1 MNALI
6 KAVDEIKFRIPKQIL
21 MEVFTDRDYFN
32 RQAPVSIDEQ
42 ITNKVLKSR
51 VMVDCNLTGGAEV
64 FIPLSDLIPQ
74 RPNDYTLVYRIPK
87 DKTQGRSIMSALSVG
102 YASQALSNAFMAF
115 QNAKPCS
122 VTPELQAAQN
132 LYQSHA
138 PIPLISGAN
147 LRLIAENT
155 ILIRG
160 TSQLLSN
167 GYLRA
172 VIANDDEMSHLQMRS
187 IPSFCNLAV
196 LATKAYIYNEAT
208 INIDLAKLSGGMDLG
223 KFKEIV
229 DSYADA
235 EELYQEYLHKTFS
248 GVQFMNDEQT
258 FNRFMAMMIGS
269 MR

>member
-6 KAVDEIKFRIPKQIL
+6 KAVDEIKFRIPRQIL
-21 MEVFTDRDYFN
+21 TEVFVDRDYFN
-32 RQAPVSIDEQ
+32 RHAPISIDEQ
-42 ITNKVLKSR
+42 IINKVLKSR

-64 FIPLSDLIPQ
+64 FIPLSDLSPQ

-87 DKTQGRSIMSALSVG
+87 DMTQGRSIMSALSVG
-102 YASQALSNAFMAF
+102 YASQALSNAFMAY

-160 TSQLLSN
+160 TAQLLSN

-187 IPSFCNLAV
+187 IPAFCNLCV

-229 DSYADA
+229 DSYADS
-235 EELYQEYLHKTFS
+235 EELYQEYLHKTFA

-258 FNRFMAMMIGS
+258 FNRFMALMVGS